1 MILSIFSFSNAQNNN
16 SFEFNNLIDSLSIKS
31 VEIYY
36 YNSSDTSAPKLV
48 YQCDIDSNGNYL
60 KEYEFIYWEVVSYDF
75 YTYYTYDEKGN
86 LISENKV
93 QHVLNQNKNDMAYIA
108 ILGDRPLNQL
118 QEFEYNDNNEMI
130 KQTIYTYEKEKVNK
144 KKDLERTIS
153 YKYDL
158 GKIIKTTSKT
168 NSSLGELYTFYKY
181 DKEGN
186 TIRKVL
192 YSEQKDSIIYK
203 YDYKDKLVIEEERI
217 DERYEN
223 NNYHKKFYYDDKS
236 NLTKVSYYNYS
247 NNTWRDFEEVAIEET
262 EEQVKKQYYDNGLL
276 KSSISDQDGAS
287 ITLEMKY
294 TFYK

>member
-1 MILSIFSFSNAQNNN
+1 MSIFSFSNAQNNN

-31 VEIYY
+31 VKIYY

-93 QHVLNQNKNDMAYIA
+93 QHVLNKNKNDMAYIA

-223 NNYHKKFYYDDKS
+223 NNYHKKFYYDDKG